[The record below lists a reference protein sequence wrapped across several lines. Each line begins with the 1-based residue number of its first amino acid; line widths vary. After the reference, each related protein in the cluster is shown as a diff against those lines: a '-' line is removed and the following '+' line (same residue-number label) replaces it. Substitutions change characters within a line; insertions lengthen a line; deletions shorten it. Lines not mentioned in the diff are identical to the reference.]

1 MYVRDTT
8 QPQRFGLA
16 MLLTFMITSG
26 LLYGQSTPKPNAAS
40 ILPLDKA
47 AMLGPEYDLIRPM
60 VGSWQVQ
67 QRMWAKADAK
77 PVSSPPFRV
86 RRQLIGHFLQEVMEP
101 IQGTQV
107 ASFTRL
113 SYLNFNNAN
122 RRWEYIVLD
131 TGWPALMFE
140 TSKDDAV
147 AKGNQLSFYLDAFVM
162 PPMMGK
168 EQAGQLARQRRTIT
182 RVGPDQQLMQQ
193 YLTLPAG
200 KEYLAIEY
208 VYTRVKETTSSAKR

>member
-1 MYVRDTT
+1 
-8 QPQRFGLA
+8 
-16 MLLTFMITSG
+16 
-26 LLYGQSTPKPNAAS
+26 
-40 ILPLDKA
+40 
-47 AMLGPEYDLIRPM
+47 MLGPEYDLVRPM
-60 VGSWQVQ
+60 MGSWQVQ
-67 QRMWAKADAK
+67 QRTWAKAGAK

-101 IQGTQV
+101 VQGTQV
-107 ASFTRL
+107 PPFTRL

-131 TGWPALMFE
+131 TRWPAMMFE
-140 TSKDDAV
+140 TSTDEAV

-182 RVGPDQQLMQQ
+182 LLGPDQQLMRQ

-208 VYTRVKETTSSAKR
+208 VYTRVRKDQPAVK

>member
-1 MYVRDTT
+1 
-8 QPQRFGLA
+8 
-16 MLLTFMITSG
+16 
-26 LLYGQSTPKPNAAS
+26 
-40 ILPLDKA
+40 
-47 AMLGPEYDLIRPM
+47 MLGPEYDLVRPM
-60 VGSWQVQ
+60 IGSWQVQ
-67 QRMWAKADAK
+67 MRTWAKAGAK

-131 TGWPALMFE
+131 TRWPAMMFE
-140 TSKDDAV
+140 TSKDEAV

-162 PPMMGK
+162 PPMMDK

-182 RVGPDQQLMQQ
+182 MMGPDQQLMRQ

-208 VYTRVKETTSSAKR
+208 VYKRAKETTSSAKR

>member
-1 MYVRDTT
+1 
-8 QPQRFGLA
+8 
-16 MLLTFMITSG
+16 MLLALTITSG
-26 LLYGQSTPKPNAAS
+26 FIYGQSAPKSNSAR

-47 AMLGPEYDLIRPM
+47 AMLGPEYDLVRPM
-60 VGSWQVQ
+60 MGSWQVQ
-67 QRMWAKADAK
+67 QRTWAKAGAK

-101 IQGTQV
+101 VQGTQV
-107 ASFTRL
+107 PPFTRL

-131 TGWPALMFE
+131 TRWPAMMFE
-140 TSKDDAV
+140 TSTDEAV

-182 RVGPDQQLMQQ
+182 LLGPDQQLMRQ

-208 VYTRVKETTSSAKR
+208 VYTRVRKDQPAVK